1 MKKQF
6 LLILLPIVLLSCNNT
21 NEDKIKEGFN
31 SYVNKNF
38 DNPDKIE
45 SIVDITC
52 IDTLS
57 WKNLAK
63 CSRLVINDFYLIDS
77 LNSIVNNI
85 FKNEVYKD
93 LASLSQKKRNTTFAD
108 FIEYYDF
115 CDGYNRFC
123 LNKVIPFHENT
134 ITDMEKLI
142 KLKDN
147 SNINYL
153 LYKIKYRI
161 KRDNNT
167 KYLKTCYCYVDNNS
181 YLEFRNT
188 EILEEMPITD
198 KNFRSLY
205 KYTREGISFE
215 KQYRAMVY
223 LKQEKLDKLRSSIFL
238 VK

>member
-6 LLILLPIVLLSCNNT
+6 LLILLPIVLLSCNNS
-21 NEDKIKEGFN
+21 NEDKINEGF
-31 SYVNKNF
+31 SDYVNKNF
-38 DNPDKIE
+38 DNPDNIE
-45 SIVDITC
+45 NIVDIKC

-57 WKNLAK
+57 WKNLIK
-63 CSRLVINDFYLIDS
+63 CSRLVIDNFYLIDS
-77 LNSIVNNI
+77 LNSISDNI
-85 FKNEVYKD
+85 FKNQVCKEI
-93 LASLSQKKRNTTFAD
+93 ASLSQRKRNTTFTD
-108 FIEYYDF
+108 FLEYYEF
-115 CDGYNRFC
+115 CDGYDNFW
-123 LNKVIPFHENT
+123 LNKVIPFHECT

-147 SNINYL
+147 SNIYYL

-161 KRDNNT
+161 KRDKNT
-167 KYLKTCYCYVDNNS
+167 KYLKTCYCYVDNNGC
-181 YLEFRNT
+181 LEFRNT

-205 KYTREGISFE
+205 KYTRDGISFE

-223 LKQEKLDKLRSSIFL
+223 LKQEKLDKLRSSICL